1 MSFSQRL
8 TETQTPSASNRL
20 PRNQLPQRTILFQA
34 LSSPKTKEE
43 RSQAPS
49 DPLSRRRSFQS
60 TSITRMQRWRMRK
73 RRGCPDRALTLWVLN
88 FSTQKTTKTL
98 TSCSHLK
105 GGRYTLTIIATDLE
119 GLSFP
124 ESQES
129 SCLAQENIIQE
140 RM

>member
-1 MSFSQRL
+1 MSSSQL
-8 TETQTPSASNRL
+8 LIEMPTPSASNRR
-20 PRNQLPQRTILFQA
+20 PRNQLPQHTILFQA
-34 LSSPKTKEE
+34 SSSPKTKEE

-49 DPLSRRRSFQS
+49 DPPFRRRLFQS
-60 TSITRMQRWRMRK
+60 TSITRMLRLRMRK

-105 GGRYTLTIIATDLE
+105 VVKFTLTIIATDLE
-119 GLSFP
+119 GLFFP